1 MYSLRSLKWLLS
13 PLYIFLFWRN
23 NAEAPVFIIQIGN
36 TLGVLHGFHM
46 NMYIY
51 FTIVRYNFLH
61 ISLSNIEMGD
71 LMLKNI
77 KRNIIITIIIVSI
90 SFALWLFGNIKI
102 EFDMGETERITNYL
116 PIVGIGLGVALQ
128 LINTCISRLI
138 DRQTETTP

>member
-1 MYSLRSLKWLLS
+1 
-13 PLYIFLFWRN
+13 
-23 NAEAPVFIIQIGN
+23 
-36 TLGVLHGFHM
+36 
-46 NMYIY
+46 
-51 FTIVRYNFLH
+51 
-61 ISLSNIEMGD
+61 
-71 LMLKNI
+71 MLKNI